1 MFGSKQQLVLRA
13 PVLSRRG
20 SARARGAVVV
30 EANLFSRAVRVIQSY
45 ANQIGECLCSQL
57 PPLRQTAVVDTQPQ
71 LC

>member
-13 PVLSRRG
+13 PVHSRRG

-45 ANQIGECLCSQL
+45 ANQIGEGMCPQRSSLLQV
-57 PPLRQTAVVDTQPQ
+57 TVVDTQPQ